1 MIYYIVSLVLFF
13 LGLTQYILAHFNISL
28 QGIIVRAFHL
38 AFSPGYYDYVYT
50 PEEKEEVEREHTAWL
65 DRTLPAHIDH
75 IEKCTLIREAQE
87 RTKEELEHN
96 SRSPIYDEYG
106 QELREN
112 GDPVWILK

>member
-1 MIYYIVSLVLFF
+1 MIYYIVSLVLFL
-13 LGLTQYILAHFNISL
+13 LGLTQLIMSKHLQSIL
-28 QGIIVRAFHL
+28 VRAFHGV
-38 AFSPGYYDYVYT
+38 FSPGYYDYVYT

-75 IEKCTLIREAQE
+75 IEKCK

>member
-1 MIYYIVSLVLFF
+1 MIYYIVSLVLF

-28 QGIIVRAFHL
+28 QGIIVRAFHGV
-38 AFSPGYYDYVYT
+38 FSPGYYDYVYT

-75 IEKCTLIREAQE
+75 IEKCK